1 MEAVGVFVIPVKM
14 PSLALSSSDFS
25 GNLALESAIGFNRP
39 MYTAVDHQFMSEA
52 LAQAQNALYLSNPNP
67 RVGCVIVKEGQV
79 IGRGFTQKV
88 GGPHAEVQALAD
100 ARASGFD
107 PVGATIYVTL
117 EPCNHTGR
125 TPPCVDALIAA
136 KPAVVMVAMTDPN
149 PLVSGKGIER
159 LRAAG
164 IDVRCG
170 LLESDAKAINLGFIS
185 RMTTGLPWVRLKIA
199 ASLDGKT
206 ALPNGQSQWITGSLA
221 RADGHHW
228 RAQACAILTG
238 VGTVKEDDPMLNVRE
253 VLTERQPWKIIV
265 DSHLDTPLNAK
276 ILNHLDQ
283 SGVVLVCAS
292 LESSQAKEKAKVLE
306 ERGVEVLAMANQNG
320 KVDLPKLFAYLAE
333 QRHMNEIHV
342 EAGFKLNG
350 SLLRENCVDELLLY
364 YAPFLMGEGIGMAN
378 ISPLSA
384 LDLRKD
390 WQIIDQAL
398 FGPDLRLRLSKN
410 ITKPI

>member
-1 MEAVGVFVIPVKM
+1 M
-14 PSLALSSSDFS
+14 ALVP
-25 GNLALESAIGFNRP
+25 AIGFNRP

-88 GGPHAEVQALAD
+88 GGSHAEVQALAD
-100 ARASGFD
+100 ARAQGYD
-107 PVGATIYVTL
+107 PAGATIYVTL
-117 EPCNHTGR
+117 EPCSHTGR

-159 LRAAG
+159 LRTAG

-170 LLESDAKAINLGFIS
+170 LLESEAKAINLGFIS
-185 RMTTGLPWVRLKIA
+185 RMTRGLPWVRLKIA

-206 ALPNGQSQWITGSLA
+206 ALSNGQSQWITGPLA

-238 VGTVKEDDPMLNVRE
+238 VGTIKEDDPALNVRD
-253 VLTERQPWKIIV
+253 VPTERQPWRIIV
-265 DSHLDTPLNAK
+265 DSQLETPLHAK

-283 SGVVLVCAS
+283 SGVILVCAS
-292 LESSQAKEKAKVLE
+292 LESAHAQEKAKAFE
-306 ERGVEVLAMANQNG
+306 ELGAQVIAMANQNG
-320 KVDLPKLFAYLAE
+320 KVDLPQLFAYLA
-333 QRHMNEIHV
+333 QQYHMNEIHV

-350 SLLRENCVDELLLY
+350 SLLREECVDELLLY
-364 YAPFLMGEGIGMAN
+364 YAPFFMGEGIGMAN
-378 ISPLSA
+378 ISPLA
-384 LDLRKD
+384 QLNQRQN
-390 WQIIDQAL
+390 WQIFDHSL
-398 FGPDLRLRLSKN
+398 FGQDLRLRLSKKESN
-410 ITKPI
+410 